1 MRQFSKQ
8 ILRSIFAS
16 KLAFTAVVG
25 GTLLMQATSLHAQ
38 VPQKFN
44 YQGIARDAKGNP
56 LANQKLGLKIS
67 VLPTQDAS
75 QAEYE
80 ETHFVT
86 TNEFGLY
93 TLQIGN
99 GTAVAGTFKT
109 VKWETGNKYISV
121 GIDPNGGSNYVN
133 AGTSQLLSVPYA
145 IYSDMAG
152 TAGNTANTTRAT
164 NNYIEKTN
172 GSGVANS
179 TSQLY
184 DNGTNIG
191 YGTTSPA
198 AKVHI
203 SNTVAAVQEHLRM
216 QNLSATGAGRFTMY
230 NDGASS
236 YATFTK
242 YGTTYAGG
250 YAGVAALYP
259 YANLLAFGN
268 NGLAAGDGNG
278 RFLISTAGN
287 AGISLFK
294 SGSSKLKFH
303 ADFTTENVGI
313 GGNSTPVA
321 RIHANNT
328 DGTTM
333 DLRLTN
339 NTTGHTATDG
349 LEVKNVGTL
358 ASIINKENDA
368 LVFGTSNIEN
378 MRINADGIL
387 LSGSPSNL
395 SNSWY
400 RANFYQPSIG
410 EGSAIYLQTL
420 DAGNTASDGGQI
432 SLSSGTNPYIS
443 ILNRETGGIMFGTY
457 TTSGSMFISDLG
469 NVGIGT
475 VSPSTRL
482 HVKSSSYLNS
492 TFENNGISAD
502 KSTLLSLKNAN
513 ASASTWYMGTGGT
526 GNGMGLQNGE
536 FYVEDNGLGVRMMID
551 KLGNTHLG
559 GGQTL
564 ANTWYKLGIY
574 QPNTGAGSAM
584 YLQTVDAGNTALDGA
599 QISLEAGSNPALG
612 ILNRETGG
620 ISFKTSIGSTKMQ
633 ILDNGNVGIGTTT
646 PSAKLDV
653 VGSVKI
659 TDGTEASGK
668 VLTSDASG
676 NATWTNPSISSSIGT
691 NNYIPKFATSGTSL
705 VNSSIQDNGTSISIG
720 STTPSLAYQVYT
732 YRQQLTVN
740 GDGQSTLHG
749 YRTRDSQNDGTGYAQ
764 NTVNSATS
772 GYNFWGDVY
781 TFGLAG
787 HSYNDYSRTGG
798 VLGAQVDGN
807 YWGALGY
814 RSSGLLNYGV
824 YGSSAYASGTGYLP
838 SNEVAGIGGG
848 FFGSMIGSVSKGKVI
863 GQMNSGELLASYNL
877 GDEYT
882 SGHQIELV
890 NNGTER
896 VPAYSVTSTELTIY
910 KKGKITLQNGSA
922 YVAFDNNYT
931 SLLAD
936 IPVVTVTAMGACNG
950 LYIEQIDRK
959 GFTVRE
965 LNNGTS
971 NVSVSWISVADRID
985 QTSAQA
991 VPSEMLQN
999 SFDENLQLSLHDDS
1013 NKEQSGQGMWWDG
1026 QSKKVRFGQVPAS
1039 TSPAPKSEQ

>member
-1 MRQFSKQ
+1 MNQISKQ
-8 ILRSIFAS
+8 MLRGLFAS
-16 KLAFTAVVG
+16 KLALTAMVG
-25 GTLLMQATSLHAQ
+25 STLLFQANTVHAQ

-56 LANQKLGLKIS
+56 LANKQLGLKIS
-67 VLPTQDAS
+67 VLSAQDAT

-80 ETHFVT
+80 ETQVVT

-99 GTAVAGTFKT
+99 GTAVTGTMKT
-109 VKWETGNKYISV
+109 VKWDTGNKYISV

-133 AGTSQLLSVPYA
+133 AGTTQLLSVPYA

-152 TAGNTANTTRAT
+152 TAGNAANSTRAT

-179 TSQLY
+179 TSLLY

-191 YGTTSPA
+191 LGTITPS
-198 AKVHI
+198 AKFHI

-242 YGTTYAGG
+242 YGSTYAGG

-268 NGLAAGDGNG
+268 NGLAGGDGKG

-294 SGSSKLKFH
+294 GGTSKMKFH

-313 GGNSTPVA
+313 GGNSVPVA
-321 RIHANNT
+321 RLHANNT

-349 LEVKNVGTL
+349 MEVNNVGTL
-358 ASIINKENDA
+358 ATVMNKENDA
-368 LVFGTSNIEN
+368 LVFGTDNTEK
-378 MRINADGIL
+378 MRITSDGIL
-387 LSGSPSNL
+387 LSGSSSPL
-395 SNSWY
+395 FNSWY
-400 RANFYQPSIG
+400 RANFYQPTAG
-410 EGSAIYLQTL
+410 EGSAIYLQTA
-420 DAGNTASDGGQI
+420 DAGNS
-432 SLSSGTNPYIS
+432 
-443 ILNRETGGIMFGTY
+443 
-457 TTSGSMFISDLG
+457 
-469 NVGIGT
+469 T
-475 VSPSTRL
+475 V
-482 HVKSSSYLNS
+482 
-492 TFENNGISAD
+492 
-502 KSTLLSLKNAN
+502 
-513 ASASTWYMGTGGT
+513 
-526 GNGMGLQNGE
+526 
-536 FYVEDNGLGVRMMID
+536 
-551 KLGNTHLG
+551 
-559 GGQTL
+559 
-564 ANTWYKLGIY
+564 
-574 QPNTGAGSAM
+574 
-584 YLQTVDAGNTALDGA
+584 DGA
-599 QISLEAGSNPALG
+599 QISLETGPTPDLG
-612 ILNRETGG
+612 ILNREAGG
-620 ISFKTSIGSTKMQ
+620 ISFKTNSTTKVQ
-633 ILDNGNVGIGTTT
+633 ILNNGNMGIGITS
-646 PSAKLDV
+646 PSAKLEV
-653 VGSVKI
+653 NGNVKI
-659 TDGTEASGK
+659 TDGTEGSGK
-668 VLTSDASG
+668 VLTSDATG
-676 NATWTNPSISSSIGT
+676 AATWTTPSITSSIGS

-705 VNSSIQDNGTSISIG
+705 VNSSIQDNGTSISLG
-720 STTPSLAYQVYT
+720 ATTPSIIFQLYA
-732 YRQQLTVN
+732 YRQQLTIN

-749 YRTRDSQNDGTGYAQ
+749 YRTRDSENDGTGYSQ
-764 NTVNSATS
+764 STINSATS

-798 VLGAQVDGN
+798 VLGAEVSGS
-807 YWGALGY
+807 YWGSLGY
-814 RSSGLLNYGV
+814 RSSGSLNYGV
-824 YGSSAYASGTGYLP
+824 YGSSAYASGSGYLP

-882 SGHQIELV
+882 TGHQIELV

-910 KKGKITLQNGSA
+910 KKGKITLTNGTA

-936 IPVVTVTAMGACNG
+936 VPVVTVTAMGACNG

-985 QTSAQA
+985 QSSAHA
-991 VPSEMLQN
+991 VPSEMLQT
-999 SFDENLQLSLHDDS
+999 SFDESLQLSLHDDS

-1026 QSKKVRFGQVPAS
+1026 QSKKIRFGQVPAS
-1039 TSPAPKSEQ
+1039 TSPAPKQEQ